1 VTSIARRPAALLG
14 LGAILGIVAFQLWIT
29 PSNPP
34 GFHRDEAALSLNA
47 YTLSTRLRDEDGAR
61 LPLFFRSFDDY
72 KSPLYPYLLAGVFRL
87 TGPDQQV
94 ARTFSALLVLAA
106 VLLAGV
112 LAWRLTR
119 SGLVAVLVVVLA
131 GLTPWLFEL
140 GRVAYEASTQPLL
153 LVLLLLVLERT
164 ARLRRYGVA
173 QGAAAGALLGLISY
187 SYTGSRLLGPLLAG
201 ALLVFAG
208 RGRWR
213 FVLGAWAAFAAALLP
228 MGIYA
233 IRHPGALTSR
243 YEATTIARDGLS
255 GIRLVGQAVANW
267 FHDVDPWY
275 WATAGDPAPY
285 IHNGGYGAVFGAVV
299 LLAFAGVVLLALRER
314 ESLWWRYV
322 VLGTLLT
329 PIPAALTVDRHNALR
344 LAVLPV
350 FLLVLAIPALDELV
364 RSARRSWAGRAVAA
378 VLAVTVV
385 FQLVQFVDEYRAR
398 GPGRVVLFEAGVAQ
412 LLEAPFAAGETIYV
426 DYDDRGA
433 QTQARWH
440 AVDAGLPLERVVVL
454 PDGGIPSPGSVVL
467 GLFQECD
474 YACEEFARWEG
485 YWLARARS

>member
-1 VTSIARRPAALLG
+1 
-14 LGAILGIVAFQLWIT
+14 
-29 PSNPP
+29 
-34 GFHRDEAALSLNA
+34 
-47 YTLSTRLRDEDGAR
+47 
-61 LPLFFRSFDDY
+61 
-72 KSPLYPYLLAGVFRL
+72 
-87 TGPDQQV
+87 
-94 ARTFSALLVLAA
+94 
-106 VLLAGV
+106 
-112 LAWRLTR
+112 
-119 SGLVAVLVVVLA
+119 
-131 GLTPWLFEL
+131 
-140 GRVAYEASTQPLL
+140 
-153 LVLLLLVLERT
+153 
-164 ARLRRYGVA
+164 
-173 QGAAAGALLGLISY
+173 
-187 SYTGSRLLGPLLAG
+187 
-201 ALLVFAG
+201 
-208 RGRWR
+208 
-213 FVLGAWAAFAAALLP
+213 
-228 MGIYA
+228 
-233 IRHPGALTSR
+233 
-243 YEATTIARDGLS
+243 
-255 GIRLVGQAVANW
+255 
-267 FHDVDPWY
+267 
-275 WATAGDPAPY
+275 
-285 IHNGGYGAVFGAVV
+285 VFGAVV